1 VALQVE
7 AFDGRARC
15 GEVACTKESPDASL
29 RIRYLRPRRP
39 VVGLSPFIVARRPG
53 RRRLKE
59 GSMPRFYFHIKHG
72 ADLFKDEEGVN
83 LESITLAHAQALQSV
98 RELLADAI
106 KAGRDPEIDAVV
118 IADERAGLKNLNGT
132 ISGVSA

>member
-1 VALQVE
+1 
-7 AFDGRARC
+7 
-15 GEVACTKESPDASL
+15 
-29 RIRYLRPRRP
+29 
-39 VVGLSPFIVARRPG
+39 
-53 RRRLKE
+53 
-59 GSMPRFYFHIKHG
+59 MPRFYFHIKHG

-118 IADERAGLKNLNGT
+118 IADEKGQQLTFVPVAEVLPRR
-132 ISGVSA
+132 